1 MRTKTQDTI
10 AVTLQHP
17 RPHMATKEEAMGL
30 DREATQIVKAMKRG
44 WLSLGLV
51 MKRMSETQAFEQL
64 GFRSMRAWMESRL
77 GEQMASAYQSLRAVR
92 ALDGVPESKLEKVGT
107 RNAQLLVR
115 LPEKVRKSDEWIDKA
130 ATLSERAL
138 RAEVDALIEGKT
150 HMPKEQF
157 RYWGEAVPESVAQ
170 KLDEMMTKIG
180 RVLEVDI
187 TERPGRI
194 TALEALAATILNTTE
209 ELLKT
214 EIEGD
219 EGQSCGFY
227 QGRRP
232 YQIASDLT
240 AGERR

>member
-1 MRTKTQDTI
+1 
-10 AVTLQHP
+10 
-17 RPHMATKEEAMGL
+17 
-30 DREATQIVKAMKRG
+30 
-44 WLSLGLV
+44 
-51 MKRMSETQAFEQL
+51 
-64 GFRSMRAWMESRL
+64 MRAWMESRL

-107 RNAQLLVR
+107 RNAQVLVR
-115 LPEKVRKSDEWIDKA
+115 LPEKERKSDEWIDKA

-150 HMPKEQF
+150 HMTKEKF
-157 RYWGEAVPESVAQ
+157 RYWGEVVPESVAQ

-180 RVLEVDI
+180 RALEVDI
-187 TERPGRI
+187 TERSGRI

-219 EGQSCGFY
+219 EGQSCSFY

-232 YQIASDLT
+232 
-240 AGERR
+240 